1 MVTCPGCSWPLC
13 SEDCATR
20 VGGDH
25 SRECRLLAETGV
37 TPGINSYTETNWL
50 YTAISLLRVLFLK
63 QVSLW
68 YQDLYNHNHF
78 KDDPEKWKEVEQ
90 LMDHWEERS
99 KDESTVA
106 ALKIIFAFFTK
117 KLSLDWVSLEEVF
130 HVFGV
135 LQTNSISL
143 VSVAGRGCY
152 PRVSLLSHSC
162 VPNLEPASNPSHQV

>member
-1 MVTCPGCSWPLC
+1 MCGA
-13 SEDCATR
+13 EDCCA
-20 VGGDH
+20 GPEH
-25 SRECRLLAETGV
+25 ARECGVLARGGVAPVLGSVASPAWLYSAVAILRLL
-37 TPGINSYTETNWL
+37 
-50 YTAISLLRVLFLK
+50 LLKRA
-63 QVSLW
+63 
-68 YQDLYNHNHF
+68 DLAR
-78 KDDPEKWKEVEQ
+78 WRQVEQ